1 MLADGSSSLIIV
13 LNDPDP
19 GLARHIAAKGHH
31 VFAAFEADANSLS
44 EIVQL
49 ARPRRDEMEACL
61 WDMGFDQDEARKLA
75 NDSAR
80 SLTVLRRLIPAAPG
94 RQPNW
99 AMATPSR
106 ALLAA
111 LFAGGWSDENER
123 DRAILELL
131 AGQSYDRCAAEL
143 APLAAA
149 MDGPLRKSGAA
160 WKLASPRDAWFLLA
174 SRLTNSDIERFVDA
188 FSEVLGE
195 IDPKLNL
202 RGEEDTLA
210 LTQRIAPLCS
220 KLLRRGLTETII
232 LMSLYGAR
240 AANVNNPREQAEKAV
255 ADLLGNAD
263 ERLWWSLRGDL
274 QRLAEGAPEIFL
286 EKLSDALAR
295 SPSPLRALFRE
306 DKDPVFRRKHLSD
319 LLWALE
325 RLAWSVSLFAR
336 VCKVLANLADIDP
349 GGRWR
354 NRPANSLR
362 SLFLLWLPQTNAT
375 LDERLCV
382 LDLLR
387 RRNPRASWALMVAIT
402 PKAYDNC
409 HPTAH
414 PQWRDFTVDHPE
426 TPAYL
431 IGRVPKQ
438 F

>member
-1 MLADGSSSLIIV
+1 MRWKRVSGTWASIKMRCESSQMI
-13 LNDPDP
+13 
-19 GLARHIAAKGHH
+19 
-31 VFAAFEADANSLS
+31 
-44 EIVQL
+44 
-49 ARPRRDEMEACL
+49 
-61 WDMGFDQDEARKLA
+61 
-75 NDSAR
+75 SAR

-94 RQPNW
+94 RQPKW
-99 AMATPSR
+99 ATVEPSR

-111 LFAGGWSDENER
+111 LLAGGWSDENER
-123 DRAILELL
+123 DRAILEAL
-131 AGQSYDRCAAEL
+131 AGQPYDRFTAEL

-160 WKLASPRDAWFLLA
+160 LKLASPRDAWFLLA
-174 SRLTNSDIERFVDA
+174 NRLTNSDIKRFVDA
-188 FSEVLGE
+188 FSKVLGE
-195 IDPKLNL
+195 IDPKFNL
-202 RGEEDTLA
+202 IGEEEPFT

-220 KLLRRGLTETII
+220 ELLRRGLTETII

-240 AANVNNPREQAEKAV
+240 AANVNYPREQAEKAV
-255 ADLLGNAD
+255 ADLLRNAD
-263 ERLWWSLRGDL
+263 EQLWWSLSGDF

-306 DKDPVFRRKHLSD
+306 DKTPVFGREHLSD

-336 VCKVLANLADIDP
+336 VCEVLANLADMDP
-349 GGRWR
+349 GGRWN
-354 NRPANSLR
+354 NRPANTLR

-375 LDERLCV
+375 LDERLRV

-414 PQWRDFTVDHPE
+414 PQWRDFTIDHPE
-426 TPAYL
+426 IPNLRSHRKGY
-431 IGRVPKQ
+431 
-438 F
+438 